1 MKISDLTLPFL
12 IILPGALILMLGVGC
27 ETNQEHIKTDLIPAS
42 SERKIIKKPEIQQ
55 TAPRPVP
62 PDSLVTP
69 DTVETHDRVQKKPEI
84 RIYKRTL
91 NFHKKPLI
99 T

>member
-12 IILPGALILMLGVGC
+12 IILPSAAIMILGSGC
-27 ETNQEHIKTDLIPAS
+27 ETNQHNKTDLIPAS
-42 SERKIIKKPEIQQ
+42 VEKNIIKKPEIQQ
-55 TAPRPVP
+55 TAPRPAP

-69 DTVETHDRVQKKPEI
+69 DTVETHDRIQKKPEI
-84 RIYKRTL
+84 RIYKRIL